1 MLTKQQTE
9 EANELAAECSERD
22 SRALTSAATPEAPL
36 AITMSLHVEAAN
48 ELGTAIQ
55 HLERGDRP
63 AARVNINTA
72 IEKLNEAEL
81 E

>member
-1 MLTKQQTE
+1 MIE
-9 EANELAAECSERD
+9 ESKAQSLMPKVEE
-22 SRALTSAATPEAPL
+22 PL
-36 AITMSLHVEAAN
+36 AITNTLHVEAAC